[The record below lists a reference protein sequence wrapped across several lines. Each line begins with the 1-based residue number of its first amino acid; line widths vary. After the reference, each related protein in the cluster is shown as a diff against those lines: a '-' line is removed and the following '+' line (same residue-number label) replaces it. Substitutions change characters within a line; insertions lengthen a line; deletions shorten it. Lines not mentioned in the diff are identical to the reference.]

1 MQPSFHSFRFPRS
14 VTPIWARYLLF
25 NLPPRCLNEHVS
37 CSLSL
42 FPPTQ
47 NDVVFMK
54 LNVHL
59 ASFARSVTLIWARYV
74 ICKTSLQAMLY
85 SCNPAF
91 IHFAFPD
98 L

>member
-1 MQPSFHSFRFPRS
+1 MQPSFHSFRFPRC

-25 NLPPRCLNEHVS
+25 NLPPCCLNEHVS
-37 CSLSL
+37 CSLLL

-47 NDVVFMK
+47 NYVVFMK

-59 ASFARSVTLIWARYV
+59 ASFARSVTPIWARYV
-74 ICKTSLQAMLY
+74 ICQTSLQATLY
-85 SCNPAF
+85 SCSPAF

-98 L
+98 V